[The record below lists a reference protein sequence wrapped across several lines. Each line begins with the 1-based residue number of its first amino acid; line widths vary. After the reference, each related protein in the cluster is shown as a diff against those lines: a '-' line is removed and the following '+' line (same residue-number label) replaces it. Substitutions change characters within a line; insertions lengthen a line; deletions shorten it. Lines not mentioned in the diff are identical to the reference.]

1 MKAGGALTTPAKG
14 KFNQLIHKLRR
25 KMFNVTQIE
34 RIMLVDV
41 LTSFKDIL

>member
-1 MKAGGALTTPAKG
+1 MCINNTSERE
-14 KFNQLIHKLRR
+14 FNQLIHKLRR

-34 RIMLVDV
+34 QIMLVDV